1 MFLKFVSDS
10 MMLSIDVREFFKK
23 KILAYFGID
32 YEFLENIILKQ
43 EKDQK
48 AVAKCQVEKKKI
60 SALKQKLLFYLSYL
74 RTRTSDEFT
83 FIKNE
88 VREYSYIDCLIE

>member
-1 MFLKFVSDS
+1 M
-10 MMLSIDVREFFKK
+10 IQ
-23 KILAYFGID
+23 
-32 YEFLENIILKQ
+32 KQ

-48 AVAKCQVEKKKI
+48 AVAKCQAEKKKI

-74 RTRTSDEFT
+74 RTRTSDEFN

-88 VREYSYIDCLIE
+88 VREYQFDQLAYLHRLNCTQEKE